1 MVLKLPWAKKRMF
14 WAFQKSIFQ
23 LFASFLVTKL
33 IPFSGKERQIVQIYL
48 NQNFGRRSFL
58 ENGFG
63 ATLSLK
69 TNVVSVWKEHFPVFC
84 KCLSEEVKTIF
95 RESEAKHSKL
105 FLSKFG
111 HRKLLRKYF
120 WSYLELKNERC
131 VRLKRAFFSFL
142 QIFELR
148 SWNRFLGKRGNA
160 AKSFS
165 IKSTLLRAF

>member
-1 MVLKLPWAKKRMF
+1 MVLKLPWAQKQMF

-33 IPFSGKERQIVQIYL
+33 KPFSGKERQIGQIYL

-58 ENGFG
+58 ENCFG
-63 ATLSLK
+63 ATLSSK
-69 TNVVSVWKEHFPVFC
+69 TNVVSVWKEHFPVFY
-84 KCLSEEVKTIF
+84 KYLTEEVETIF
-95 RESEAKHSKL
+95 REIEAKRSKL

-111 HRKLLRKYF
+111 HRKLLRKCF
-120 WSYLELKNERC
+120 WSYLELKNERRE
-131 VRLKRAFFSFL
+131 RLKRAFFSFL
-142 QIFELR
+142 RIFELR

-165 IKSTLLRAF
+165 IKSTLVRAF